1 MRSLYEI
8 NQAYLDLLNKVDPE
22 TGEVLFSDEDIDS
35 IAEEY
40 EQKADNIA
48 CLIKDKEATIKARKS
63 EMESLKERNERE
75 QKQVD
80 YLKRYLL
87 QSLRLRNVKKLET
100 VRNVIRMRNT
110 VSVQVE
116 NDAVIPEQYIRT
128 KVTSEPNKAEIGKAL
143 KEGIMIP
150 GCALLEKTSITIK

>member
-35 IAEEY
+35 IAEEF

-48 CLIKDKEATIKARKS
+48 CLIKDKEATIKARES

-80 YLKRYLL
+80 HLKRYLL
-87 QSLRLRNVKKLET
+87 QSLRLRNAKKLET

-110 VSVQVE
+110 ISVQVE
-116 NDAVIPEQYIRT
+116 DDTVIPEQYIRT
-128 KVTSEPNKAEIGKAL
+128 KVTSEPNKSEIGKAL

-150 GCALLEKTSITIK
+150 GCSLLEKTSITIK